1 MKKILKNMNWGELF
15 FPVIEDLKSINKETD
30 TTKISSN
37 NWELANDNNHFEE
50 VIEKIKK
57 SRSEENKQHN
67 IIVI

>member
-1 MKKILKNMNWGELF
+1 MKKFIKNINWGELF

-37 NWELANDNNHFEE
+37 NWDLANDSNDFEK
-50 VIEKIKK
+50 VFKKIEE
-57 SRSEENKQHN
+57 SRLEENKQHN